1 MSASYDIDHEM
12 KGAIDEALCAL
23 LNVPVVG
30 EQYDQQHSDTHMR
43 AYLRLKEAL
52 EASNLADTAIAP

>member
-1 MSASYDIDHEM
+1 MNTKSSELKD
-12 KGAIDEALCAL
+12 AIDEALCAL
-23 LNVPVVG
+23 SNVPEVG
-30 EQYDQQHSDTHMR
+30 ERYDQQHSDTHMR